1 MWKRADAQQEETA
14 KADTS
19 TFTTMQKHADV
30 QFKNIALQIHP
41 SLRMALQ
48 TTIEC

>member
-1 MWKRADAQQEETA
+1 MWKRADVQQEETA

-48 TTIEC
+48 ITIEC